1 MIPVPGRILNWNDGN
16 AVLDGGPLD
25 GREHRVEPDTAELLV
40 EMEDGS
46 RYVYATCNRVQKLP
60 DGRVVPVFQYRGREY
75 PLRSSG
81 S

>member
-1 MIPVPGRILNWNDGN
+1 MSVTQGRVLSWNSGN
-16 AVLDGGPLD
+16 SVLDGGPLD
-25 GREHRVEPDTAELLV
+25 GREHLVEPDTEELLV

-46 RYVYATCNRVQKLP
+46 RYLYARCERVQRRP
-60 DGRVVPVFQYRGREY
+60 DGRLLPVYEYRGREF